1 MTELV
6 IVGVHQHQRVDVVA
20 LALGHGAHCLGLLN
34 GRKAGREVG
43 LRDRIMG
50 IVEQGQRDAP
60 LRDGAGRIGFQ
71 RLLEDLLGGPVPVRV
86 LIAHGPIE
94 AALRHLVARGLE
106 VHAAEL
112 LIDVALGDQR
122 VRG

>member
-1 MTELV
+1 
-6 IVGVHQHQRVDVVA
+6 
-20 LALGHGAHCLGLLN
+20 
-34 GRKAGREVG
+34 
-43 LRDRIMG
+43 MG

-60 LRDGAGRIGFQ
+60 LRDGAGRIGLQ
-71 RLLEDLLGGPVPVRV
+71 RLLEDLLGGEVPVRV
-86 LIAHGPIE
+86 LVAHGAIE

-122 VRG
+122 LRR